1 MKKRY
6 STPHTTA
13 YALAASQIIAASG
26 YDKSDF
32 NEAENDNVDVGE
44 GTMDPGFA
52 L

>member
-1 MKKRY
+1 MHSKCHFSY
-6 STPHTTA
+6 E
-13 YALAASQIIAASG
+13 LAASQIIAASG

-44 GTMDPGFA
+44 GMMDPGFA

>member
-6 STPHTTA
+6 STPHITA
-13 YALAASQIIAASG
+13 YVLAASQIIVVSG